1 MWIVEVWSENGCGK
15 LHFWPEIDL
24 EQRAAHPDQDNFP
37 GVTTPP
43 PPPTTPR
50 EKIIHAVIKC
60 DPVLDR
66 RKGFVSALLRNET
79 LNFFS
84 QRCRSGVAQDYP
96 THPTPT
102 PTPTGQPTSNFCFQY
117 GGQCSSNT
125 CERRS

>member
-15 LHFWPEIDL
+15 LHFWPEIGSGFG
-24 EQRAAHPDQDNFP
+24 AP
-37 GVTTPP
+37 GGTSRPRLP
-43 PPPTTPR
+43 RSNYPPTTPR
-50 EKIIHAVIKC
+50 EKIIHVVIKC

-96 THPTPT
+96 THPTPI